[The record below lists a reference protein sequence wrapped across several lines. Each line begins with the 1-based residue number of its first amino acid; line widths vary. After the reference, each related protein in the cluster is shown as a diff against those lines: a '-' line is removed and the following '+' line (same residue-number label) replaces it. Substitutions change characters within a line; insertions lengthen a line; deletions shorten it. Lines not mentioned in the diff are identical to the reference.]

1 MRPSLFMA
9 IAWSVWVAAIGSAAA
24 QAPATGGAPGYPAKP
39 IRVINPYTPGGG
51 IDAILR
57 PLAQKMSENMKQ
69 PLVVDYRTG
78 ANGMIGLSAGA
89 KSLPDGYTLVVGT
102 TSALTMNPAVYSKV
116 PYDSIRDFA
125 PISNFAEAAFMLTAH
140 PSVPAKNV
148 KELIA
153 LARARP
159 KEVTYASF
167 GVGSI
172 NHFGTELFS
181 AMTGI
186 KMLNVPYK
194 GTSPAIA
201 DLIAGHVMLIFE
213 SVQATVPHI
222 RANRL
227 RALGLAGAKRSA
239 AAPDIPTIA
248 ESGVPGFEL
257 VSWYALLAPANTPR
271 DIVTKLH
278 GEIVKGLAA
287 SEVRERFES
296 FGTEPVGSTPEAL
309 AAQIKSDLVKWEK
322 VARTANIRA
331 D

>member
-1 MRPSLFMA
+1 MRRTHGLL
-9 IAWSVWVAAIGSAAA
+9 IAVSMGFCGFQHAHA
-24 QAPATGGAPGYPAKP
+24 QTASGAQSYPIKP

-57 PLAQKMSENMKQ
+57 PLTQKMSENLKQ
-69 PLVVDYRTG
+69 SIVVDYRTG

-89 KSLPDGYTLVVGT
+89 KSPPDGYTLVVGT

-116 PYDSIRDFA
+116 PYDSVRDFS
-125 PISNFAEAAFMLTAH
+125 PVSNFAEAAFMLTSH
-140 PSVPAKNV
+140 PSLPARNV

-153 LARARP
+153 LAKARP
-159 KEVTYASF
+159 KELTYASF

-181 AMTGI
+181 SMTGV

-201 DLIAGHVMLIFE
+201 DLLAGHVMLLFD
-213 SVQATVPHI
+213 SVQATMPHI

-227 RALGLAGAKRSA
+227 RALGLAAAKRSPA
-239 AAPDIPTIA
+239 ARDVPTIA

-257 VSWYALLAPANTPR
+257 VSWYAILAPANTPR
-271 DIVTKLH
+271 DIVMRLH
-278 GEIVKGLAA
+278 SEIVKGLGAP
-287 SEVRERFES
+287 EVRERFES
-296 FGTEPVGSTPEAL
+296 FGTDPIGSTPEAL
-309 AAQIKSDLVKWEK
+309 ATQIKSDLAKWEK
-322 VARTANIRA
+322 VARAANIRA

>member
-1 MRPSLFMA
+1 MRF
-9 IAWSVWVAAIGSAAA
+9 IAYVVTALAVSAAGTSVVQA
-24 QAPATGGAPGYPAKP
+24 QAPAAGSAYPAKP

-57 PLAQKMSENMKQ
+57 PLAQKMSENLKQ

-89 KSLPDGYTLVVGT
+89 KSPPDGYTLVVGT

-116 PYDSIRDFA
+116 PYDSLRDFS

-159 KEVTYASF
+159 KELTYASF

-181 AMTGI
+181 AMTGV

-213 SVQATVPHI
+213 SVQATMPHI
-222 RANRL
+222 RANRM
-227 RALGLAGAKRSA
+227 RALGLAAPKRSA

-257 VSWYALLAPANTPR
+257 LSWYALLAPANTPR
-271 DIVTKLH
+271 DIITKLH
-278 GEIVKGLAA
+278 GETVKALAT

-296 FGTEPVGSTPEAL
+296 FGTDPVGSTPEAL
-309 AAQIKSDLVKWEK
+309 AAQIRSDLAKWGK